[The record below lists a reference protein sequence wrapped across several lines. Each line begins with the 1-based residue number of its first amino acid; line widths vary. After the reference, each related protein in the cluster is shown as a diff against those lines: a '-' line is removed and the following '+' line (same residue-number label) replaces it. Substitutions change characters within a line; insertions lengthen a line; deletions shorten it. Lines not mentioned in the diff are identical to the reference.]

1 MAPRSTGVT
10 DDMPSGAPRRHG
22 RWAPWLPIVGFGVMV
37 VGAGLVA
44 GRPVAAASPAGDVH
58 THGGVRPVRAV
69 PRAPDR
75 EAWIALEARAAT
87 VPASATGPWQIAIDS
102 GRRRFVTGE
111 GGERWRI
118 ERRGLRLRVAGDG
131 SDATPWRDGPF
142 VARPRDAGSVIDVRG
157 TRYRGELWFTA
168 TDSGILVVNRVPVE
182 DYLRGVVPLELGSR
196 DLGDLAALEAQAI
209 AARSYAYTR
218 VSPAGSPPP
227 AGGWH
232 MTATVQFQRYG
243 GADVEHP
250 VVNRA
255 VDATAGLVLRFGN
268 RVIDAPYCSACG
280 GRTAGARE
288 AWREARDRP
297 WLQPVDDI
305 DPRTGRP
312 YCDLSPRNRW
322 RAEISQS
329 VIGAAVER
337 TLRNAG
343 ATTVRPV
350 TIHGVRVGER
360 LPSGRAGSLV
370 VGTDRG
376 EVRIGTH
383 TLRDL
388 LRDARG
394 AALASTYFSVVQE
407 ARAGGRLDH
416 VTLDGVGYGHG
427 VGMCQWGAI
436 GRARAGAS
444 ARAILWHYYPGT
456 TVGLVE

>member
-1 MAPRSTGVT
+1 MVAAAGV
-10 DDMPSGAPRRHG
+10 
-22 RWAPWLPIVGFGVMV
+22 L
-37 VGAGLVA
+37 A
-44 GRPVAAASPAGDVH
+44 GRPAAAASVRRDGHSGRAAPPD
-58 THGGVRPVRAV
+58 GGTR
-69 PRAPDR
+69 RAPDR
-75 EAWIALEARAAT
+75 EAWIALEARAPA
-87 VPASATGPWQIAIDS
+87 VPISATGAWQIAIDG
-102 GRRRFVTGE
+102 GRRRFVAGA

-118 ERRGLRLRVAGDG
+118 ERRGARLRVAGDG

-142 VARPRDAGSVIDVRG
+142 VVRATDPRAFVETQG

-168 TDSGILVVNRVPVE
+168 TDRGILVVNRVPVE
-182 DYLRGVVPLELGSR
+182 DYLRGVVPLELGTR

-209 AARSYAYTR
+209 AARSYAYAR
-218 VSPAGSPPP
+218 VTAAGTPPP
-227 AGGWH
+227 ASGWH

-243 GADVEHP
+243 GVDVEHP

-255 VDATAGLVLRFGN
+255 VDATAGLVLRVGTQ
-268 RVIDAPYCSACG
+268 VIDAPYCSACG

-322 RAEISQS
+322 RAEIPQT
-329 VIGAAVER
+329 VLEAAVER
-337 TLRNAG
+337 TLRGRGFQA
-343 ATTVRPV
+343 VRPV
-350 TIHGVRVGER
+350 TIQGVRVGER

-416 VTLDGVGYGHG
+416 VTLDGVGHGHG